1 VDNNINKLAKLN
13 VENLCEFNGIGPAK
27 AISIITALE
36 LGKRQRLEEALV
48 APKLNSSKAVFNIMH
63 PILEDLSHEEFWV
76 IYLDNSNRILKKTA
90 LSKGGI
96 TGTLIDVRLLFK
108 MAVELT
114 AVGIILCHNHPSNK
128 LNPSNE
134 DRKITEKIK
143 KAGAILDIQVLDH
156 LIVTKTAYYSFADEG
171 EL

>member
-13 VENLCEFNGIGPAK
+13 VANLCEFNGIGPAK
-27 AISIITALE
+27 AIAIITALE
-36 LGKRQRLEEALV
+36 FGKRQRLEEALV
-48 APKLNSSKAVFNIMH
+48 VRKITSSKDVFNIMQ
-63 PILEDLSHEEFWV
+63 PILTDLPHEEFWV
-76 IYLDNSNRILKKTA
+76 LFLDNSNKIIKKTA

-128 LNPSNE
+128 LKPSNA
-134 DRKITEKIK
+134 DFKITEKIK
-143 KAGAILDIQVLDH
+143 NAGTILDVKVLDH
-156 LIVTKTAYYSFADEG
+156 LIITKIGYYSFADEG